1 MKKLILVVVGFLL
14 SVYFCLPNFIDNNSY
29 LPNNKL
35 NLGLDIR
42 GGLSL
47 LIEADLSQNEQN
59 QMILIKNT
67 VGSKLKDHKVSLA
80 DRIISVDGATEDELL
95 SVMDSIMEKK

>member
-14 SVYFCLPNFIDNNSY
+14 SIYFCLPNFIDGSYVPNS
-29 LPNNKL
+29 KL

-47 LIEADLSQNEQN
+47 LIEADLSQNQQD
-59 QMILIKNT
+59 QMSIIKNS
-67 VGSKLKDHKVSLA
+67 VAGKVKDKRISVNDRILA
-80 DRIISVDGATEDELL
+80 DLR
-95 SVMDSIMEKK
+95 KFK